1 MFTRRQAVQEG
12 AARERSAAALPIN
25 RLGPW
30 LSQRARAIQAETL
43 LAAAVIVAS
52 FFVALLWA
60 AIIPFGEA
68 PDEPT
73 HFDEARFIAEHNR
86 FPVFDQETDLLQT
99 SCAGPTGPCGTSYA
113 VLPGV
118 NYAISAGFMK
128 LQHAFTGEP
137 YDSLHFAARL
147 TSVLSIPIYVFFLW
161 MTAQLLLA
169 QRLARVTALLLGS
182 FIPQV
187 AFIGGYVNA
196 DAFSLAVGAAVTYLS
211 VRLLCNG
218 YSRFMPLY
226 GGVALGL
233 LALSRANY
241 YPLFGL
247 FAVAWAFAAY
257 RMWQQDGTARRL
269 VLSSLATAALA
280 AVIGGWWYIRN
291 FQLYG
296 EPLGL
301 DTINAAFD
309 ALAPLRQSPADR
321 GATFTSLLFDDP
333 VWTKSTF
340 RSFWATFGW
349 MAVFLNSR
357 IYLLIEAMLFGAAA
371 GLVIAA
377 YRALSEHGRRVWQWG
392 SSWAWLLL
400 ALLLPAAILLSAWT
414 SLYNDYQPQGR
425 YLYPALI
432 PVVLLTSHGLH
443 SLWDNGVYRQTV
455 TLLVGGGMVLLNLYS
470 LIFVLV
476 PLYYK

>member
-1 MFTRRQAVQEG
+1 M
-12 AARERSAAALPIN
+12 
-25 RLGPW
+25 
-30 LSQRARAIQAETL
+30 
-43 LAAAVIVAS
+43 AVIVAS

-86 FPVFDQETDLLQT
+86 FPVFDQETDFLQT

-113 VLPGV
+113 LLPGL

-137 YDSLHFAARL
+137 YSSLHFAARL
-147 TSVLSIPIYVFFLW
+147 TSVLSIAIYVFFLW
-161 MTAQLLLA
+161 KTAQLLLA
-169 QRLARVTALLLGS
+169 QRLERVTALLLGA

-211 VRLLCNG
+211 VRIFRNG

-233 LALSRANY
+233 LALARSNY
-241 YPLFGL
+241 YPLYGL

-257 RMWQQDGTARRL
+257 RMWQNDRTVRRIALYSL
-269 VLSSLATAALA
+269 VTVTMTVA
-280 AVIGGWWYIRN
+280 IGAWWHIRN
-291 FQLYG
+291 LQLYG
-296 EPLGL
+296 DLLGL
-301 DTINAAFD
+301 DTVNAAFD
-309 ALAPLRQSPADR
+309 ALAPLRQSRADQ

-340 RSFWATFGW
+340 RSFWAAFGW
-349 MAVFLNSR
+349 MSVFLNSR
-357 IYLLIEAMLFGAAA
+357 IYVLIQAVLVLAGA
-371 GLVIAA
+371 GLIIAA
-377 YRALSEHGRRVWQWG
+377 HKALTEHGRKVWQWG
-392 SSWAWLLL
+392 TSWAWLMLVLL
-400 ALLLPAAILLSAWT
+400 VPTAVLLSAWT
-414 SLYNDYQPQGR
+414 SLYNDFQPQGR
-425 YLYPALI
+425 YLYAALI
-432 PVVLLTSHGLH
+432 PVVLLTSRGLH
-443 SLWDNGVYRQTV
+443 SLWENGVYRKTV
-455 TLLVGGGMVLLNLYS
+455 TLLVGGGIVLLNLYS

-476 PLYYK
+476 PVYYK

>member
-1 MFTRRQAVQEG
+1 M
-12 AARERSAAALPIN
+12 
-25 RLGPW
+25 
-30 LSQRARAIQAETL
+30 
-43 LAAAVIVAS
+43 AS

-86 FPVFDQETDLLQT
+86 FPVFDQETDFLQT
-99 SCAGPTGPCGTSYA
+99 YCTGPAGPCGTSYA
-113 VLPGV
+113 LLPGL

-137 YDSLHFAARL
+137 YSSLHFAARL

-169 QRLARVTALLLGS
+169 QRLARVTALLLGA

-187 AFIGGYVNA
+187 AFIGGYVNN

-257 RMWQQDGTARRL
+257 RMWQNDRTARRIALYSL
-269 VLSSLATAALA
+269 VTVTVTMA
-280 AVIGGWWYIRN
+280 IGAWWYIRN
-291 FQLYG
+291 LQLYG
-296 EPLGL
+296 DPLGL
-301 DTINAAFD
+301 DTMNAVFD
-309 ALAPLRQSPADR
+309 ALAPLRQSRADQ

-333 VWTKSTF
+333 VWTKFTF
-340 RSFWATFGW
+340 RSFWGVFSW
-349 MAVFLNSR
+349 MSVFLNSR
-357 IYLLIEAMLFGAAA
+357 IYLLIETMLFGAAA

-377 YRALSEHGRRVWQWG
+377 YRALSKHGRRVWRWR

-400 ALLLPAAILLSAWT
+400 ALLLPTAILISVWT
-414 SLYNDYQPQGR
+414 SLYNDFQPQGR
-425 YLYPALI
+425 YLYAALI
-432 PVVLLTSHGLH
+432 PVVLLTSLGLH
-443 SLWDNGVYRQTV
+443 SLWENGVYRQTV
-455 TLLVGGGMVLLNLYS
+455 TLLIGGGMVLLNLYS